1 MMHQHVLDYLSNKVF
16 NKDIEKLE
24 RLYGGMSNYNYLV
37 TIDNKKYIFRI
48 PLESSNIIINRKYE
62 NLNLEKLINKDYLLK
77 TVYFDDHFG
86 YKISEYVD
94 GTSLKYV
101 DEDKIPYDLVTNIL
115 KDLHN
120 NVKFDNT
127 NNPFDELLDL
137 EKLAENNNKDYFKIK
152 ETLQNLKINLLDKEN
167 YCACHCDCLPDNFVL
182 DKDNNLYLL
191 DWEFSENNDPI
202 YDIAC
207 FGEND
212 FNQAL
217 KLFDFYYPNPSIN
230 ERQRLYYWRIYQNL
244 KWFNLALYKHINGLS
259 TEFKFDFKNISNYFI
274 EASQEMLL
282 ELQTLI

>member
-1 MMHQHVLDYLSNKVF
+1 MHQHVIDYLSNKVF
-16 NKDIEKLE
+16 NKDIKKLE

-37 TIDNKKYIFRI
+37 TINNKKYIFRI

-77 TVYFDDHFG
+77 TVYFDDYFG

-94 GTSLKYV
+94 GTSLKYI

-127 NNPFDELLDL
+127 NNLFDELLDL
-137 EKLAENNNKDYFKIK
+137 EKLAENNNKEYFKIK

-167 YCACHCDCLPDNFVL
+167 YCACHCDCIPDNFVL

-259 TEFKFDFKNISNYFI
+259 TVFKFDFKNISNYFI

-282 ELQTLI
+282 ELQSLI

>member
-94 GTSLKYV
+94 GTSLKYI

-259 TEFKFDFKNISNYFI
+259 TVFKFDFKNISNYFI

>member
-37 TIDNKKYIFRI
+37 TINNKKYIFRI

-77 TVYFDDHFG
+77 TVYFDDYFG

-94 GTSLKYV
+94 GTSLKYI

-127 NNPFDELLDL
+127 NNLFDELLDL

-259 TEFKFDFKNISNYFI
+259 TVFKFDFKNISNYFI

-282 ELQTLI
+282 ELQSLI